1 MAELDAI
8 KNEEAESA
16 REMEQR
22 VEDLQYEIQ
31 KNKNLIKNLE

>member
-1 MAELDAI
+1 MAEQEAI
-8 KNEEAESA
+8 KDEEAESG
-16 REMEQR
+16 RLMEQK